1 MTFRDRVD
9 AGRQLAERLQW
20 LRGED
25 VVVLGLPRGGVVVA
39 YEVAVALEAPL
50 DVIVVRKLGVPW
62 QPELAMGAIGEG
74 GVRVVNQRVVRE
86 MGASTEVLQTTEVVE
101 REALTRRLA
110 MVRADHPCVSIS
122 GRLAVIVDDGI
133 ATGATAAAACQVA
146 RAQGARRVVLATP
159 VAPRHRRSELL
170 AVADSVVCVEEPRE
184 LASVGSAYEDF
195 SVTYD
200 ETVLDLLARRRADL
214 EGSAPSATGGT
225 H

>member
-1 MTFRDRVD
+1 MTFSDRVD
-9 AGRQLAERLQW
+9 AGRRLAERLQW

-39 YEVAVALEAPL
+39 YEVAAALDAPL

-101 REALTRRLA
+101 CEALSRRLA
-110 MVRADHPCVSIS
+110 MVRADHPRVSIL

-133 ATGATAAAACQVA
+133 ATGATAVAACQVA

-170 AVADSVVCVEEPRE
+170 AVADSVVCVDEPRE

-195 SVTYD
+195 GVTYD
-200 ETVLDLLARRRADL
+200 ETVLELLARRRADL
-214 EGSAPSATGGT
+214 EASAPSVTRGT